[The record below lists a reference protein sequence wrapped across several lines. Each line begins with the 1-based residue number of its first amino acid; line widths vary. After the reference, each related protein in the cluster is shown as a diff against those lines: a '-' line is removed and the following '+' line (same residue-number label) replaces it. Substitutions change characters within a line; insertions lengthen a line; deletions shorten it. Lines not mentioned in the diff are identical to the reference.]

1 MAKAIVVYGS
11 TTGNTEKLSEAVAAG
26 LKTAAHEVVRM
37 NVADSTP
44 EMLKDY
50 EVIVLG
56 CSTWG
61 DGELQDD
68 FVRFEADIRN
78 LDLTG
83 KKAAVFGPGDSMYPQ
98 FCQAVYV
105 LADALKAAGAEI
117 VTDALKIDGDIDEAA
132 LEKTQAWGARAA
144 EGEENEKK

>member
-11 TTGNTEKLSEAVAAG
+11 TSGNTEKLSEAVAAG
-26 LKTAAHEVVRM
+26 LKTEALEVVRM
-37 NVADSTP
+37 NVADSTS
-44 EMLKDY
+44 EVLKDY

-68 FVRFEADIRN
+68 FIRFEADMKKLN
-78 LDLTG
+78 LVG
-83 KKAAVFGPGDSMYPQ
+83 KKGAVFGPGDSMYPQ

-105 LADALKAAGAEI
+105 LADTLKAAGAEI
-117 VTDALKIDGDIDEAA
+117 DTELLKIDGDIDEAA
-132 LEKTQAWGARAA
+132 LEKTQAWGAKV
-144 EGEENEKK
+144 GETALNMK